1 MLDAQSDLGTKRE
14 GRQLMTPRHLC
25 TYAPRDAA
33 EALMHNEPA
42 ASPSGTRS
50 RMTQQGAAGEKDML
64 RLADGIR
71 MERCMVV
78 WWYDAGSGIEVA
90 VANDGGMIP
99 VSGSRTSP
107 PLPQLLNVLFLS
119 LTFQLPLTPPL
130 NLEQS
135 TRAA

>member
-1 MLDAQSDLGTKRE
+1 
-14 GRQLMTPRHLC
+14 
-25 TYAPRDAA
+25 
-33 EALMHNEPA
+33 MHNEPA

-71 MERCMVV
+71 IERCMVCMV
-78 WWYDAGSGIEVA
+78 VLWWYDAGSGIEVA

-107 PLPQLLNVLFLS
+107 PLPQLSQLPNVLFRALI
-119 LTFQLPLTPPL
+119 FQLPLTPPL
-130 NLEQS
+130 NLEQT